1 MLKNGLFIFESI
13 KRLQQVC
20 IPVGY
25 VPPACCR
32 GRVGLLRVGCL
43 PLVLGVGVSASGSGG
58 GCLPLVQGSVS
69 ASGPGGSAS
78 GPKGVC
84 LWSGEVCLLS
94 LGMDPS
100 MHWGRQPPPGDQND
114 RQV

>member
-13 KRLQQVC
+13 NRLQQVC

-43 PLVLGVGVSASGSGG
+43 PQVLGVGVSASGSGG
-58 GCLPLVQGSVS
+58 VSASGSGGVCLPLVQGEC
-69 ASGPGGSAS
+69 
-78 GPKGVC
+78 VC
-84 LWSGEVCLLS
+84 LWS
-94 LGMDPS
+94 
-100 MHWGRQPPPGDQND
+100 
-114 RQV
+114 